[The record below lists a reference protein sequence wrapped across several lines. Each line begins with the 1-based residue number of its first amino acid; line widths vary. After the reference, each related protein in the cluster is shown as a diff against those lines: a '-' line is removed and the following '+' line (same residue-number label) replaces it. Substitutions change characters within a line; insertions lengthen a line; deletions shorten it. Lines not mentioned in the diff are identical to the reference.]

1 MSYTRKSIIPF
12 NTLVWR
18 IPLSHNPVKPGD
30 DATTLKV
37 GLNEMQ
43 NLKGVSGLFVD
54 KAEYVVLGQL

>member
-1 MSYTRKSIIPF
+1 M
-12 NTLVWR
+12 
-18 IPLSHNPVKPGD
+18 SHNPVKPGN

-43 NLKGVSGLFVD
+43 NLKGVSGIFVD

>member
-1 MSYTRKSIIPF
+1 M
-12 NTLVWR
+12 
-18 IPLSHNPVKPGD
+18 SHNPVKPDD
-30 DATTLKV
+30 DATILKV

>member
-1 MSYTRKSIIPF
+1 MHTS
-12 NTLVWR
+12 V
-18 IPLSHNPVKPGD
+18 SHNPVKPGD

-54 KAEYVVLGQL
+54 KAEYAVLGQL